1 MGGLMGTKRP
11 HLYAVGDADDARST
25 VHVGNRLRL
34 LREQAGLSQE
44 VAAVTAGLT
53 RNTLGRLE
61 SMALPDM
68 RLSTALA
75 LMDLYGLQSIEEL
88 FGRTPS
94 RAAVNRWVEVGRPG
108 RREKGAR

>member
-1 MGGLMGTKRP
+1 MGTKRP
-11 HLYAVGDADDARST
+11 HLFAVGDATDAQST

-34 LREQAGLSQE
+34 LRERAGLSQE

-61 SMALPDM
+61 STTLPDM

-88 FGRTPS
+88 FGQAPS
-94 RAAVNRWVEVGRPG
+94 RAAVDRWTEAGRPG
-108 RREKGAR
+108 QREKGVR